1 LHVCRVRTS
10 RALGSS
16 LLHLLVRIGDG
27 FSVEPPQD
35 TEDFCCC
42 GSTNVGTVHF
52 VKGSEFEGHETRP
65 AESRVQLATKEEEMV
80 MRIIGI
86 AVLVC

>member
-1 LHVCRVRTS
+1 MYVVF
-10 RALGSS
+10 ALVVLSV
-16 LLHLLVRIGDG
+16 LLYSIFWSDRRRIR
-27 FSVEPPQD
+27 VEPPQD
-35 TEDFCCC
+35 TENFCCR

-52 VKGSEFEGHETRP
+52 VKGSEFEGHATRP
-65 AESRVQLATKEEEMV
+65 AESRVQLAIKEEEMV